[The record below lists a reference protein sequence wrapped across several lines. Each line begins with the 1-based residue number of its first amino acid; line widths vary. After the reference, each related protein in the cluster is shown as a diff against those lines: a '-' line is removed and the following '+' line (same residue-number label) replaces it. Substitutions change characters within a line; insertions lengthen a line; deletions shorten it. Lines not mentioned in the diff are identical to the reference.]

1 MQVLLVRMPGEGQ
14 GLKRST
20 TLGTAERAELARPFQ
35 KIAGEERNQVSFT
48 YQAQS
53 VMVKQVNV
61 LEVKIQY
68 PKQARRNDL
77 QFW

>member
-1 MQVLLVRMPGEGQ
+1 MLLVQMPGEGQ

-35 KIAGEERNQVSFT
+35 KTAGEERNQVSFT

-77 QFW
+77 QFWR

>member
-1 MQVLLVRMPGEGQ
+1 MHHHWENHWAHQAGHREAVSYLRL
-14 GLKRST
+14 SS
-20 TLGTAERAELARPFQ
+20 PFQ
-35 KIAGEERNQVSFT
+35 KTAGEERNQVSST

-53 VMVKQVNV
+53 DMVKQVNV

>member
-1 MQVLLVRMPGEGQ
+1 MLLVRMPGEGQ